1 MVSSSPPRLAQLANS
16 VLQPGF
22 VGTTEVPDWLR
33 RRIAAGLGGVVL
45 FGRNIVDPE
54 QVAGL
59 TAALRAENPD
69 LIVAIDEEAGDV
81 TRMEAWTGASRPG
94 NLALGAVDDIDLTER
109 VARDIGRELHAAGV
123 SLNYA
128 PSADVNSNPLNPVIG
143 VRSFGARTDI
153 VSRHTAAWIRGL
165 QSAGVAACAK
175 HFPGHGDT
183 SVDPHFG
190 LPRVTGGAEE
200 IARTALPP
208 FIAAMESGVRA
219 VMTAH
224 LLVPAYDPALPAT
237 LSPRILNDLLRG
249 ELGFDGMVVTD
260 GIEMGAV
267 TDRYGIDG
275 ATVRAVAGGV
285 DAVCVGG
292 ERAEESTVD
301 LLTGAL
307 VRAVRDGTLPEDRL
321 TEASTR
327 VRSFATWSGARSR
340 AATATGLRSDIGL
353 IAARRAVRVRPR
365 REEAATARADSAGSL
380 PTTGFPRPT
389 VATGAT
395 GTAGPSGT
403 GNTASAPGS
412 LVTASTAST
421 GDAAGG
427 TGSTDWA
434 GAAANAG
441 TAGGVPG
448 TPAEPLLPLTV
459 APHVV
464 ELSPVMNPAVDGGTP
479 WGVADP
485 LRALRPD
492 TTSVRL
498 TELELDGFD
507 DVLDRAALTP
517 ADGRALVVVVRDA
530 ARHRWMTEALARLLR
545 TRPDALVVEMGVPT
559 GVPLGA
565 VHLITHGATRV
576 SGIAVA
582 ELLTGRSYAPTP
594 RADLSPLA

>member
-1 MVSSSPPRLAQLANS
+1 MVSSSPPRLEQLANS

-81 TRMEAWTGASRPG
+81 TRLEAWTGASRPG

-153 VSRHTAAWIRGL
+153 VSRHTAAWVRGL

-307 VRAVRDGTLPEDRL
+307 VRAVHDGTLPEDRL

-340 AATATGLRSDIGL
+340 AATATGLGSDIGL
-353 IAARRAVRVRPR
+353 IAARRAVRVRPG
-365 REEAATARADSAGSL
+365 REEEAGAGAAL
-380 PTTGFPRPT
+380 ETTGAPRPT
-389 VATGAT
+389 ATADTCGA
-395 GTAGPSGT
+395 AG
-403 GNTASAPGS
+403 APGARRS
-412 LVTASTAST
+412 TSRAVTARST
-421 GDAAGG
+421 GM
-427 TGSTDWA
+427 
-434 GAAANAG
+434 AG
-441 TAGGVPG
+441 TAGA
-448 TPAEPLLPLTV
+448 PASPLLPLTI

-582 ELLTGRSYAPTP
+582 ELLTGRSHTPETTKTPTSP
-594 RADLSPLA
+594 NPITGIRAGT

>member
-1 MVSSSPPRLAQLANS
+1 MVSSSPPKLEQLANS

-54 QVAGL
+54 QVTGL
-59 TAALRAENPD
+59 TTALRAENPD

-109 VARDIGRELHAAGV
+109 VAHDIGRELHAAGIT
-123 SLNYA
+123 LNYA

-143 VRSFGARTDI
+143 VRSFGPRTDI

-292 ERAEESTVD
+292 ERAEESTVE
-301 LLTGAL
+301 LLTAAL
-307 VRAVRDGTLPEDRL
+307 VRAVLDGTLPEARL
-321 TEASTR
+321 AEAGTR
-327 VRSFATWSGARSR
+327 VRSFAAWSGARSR
-340 AATATGLRSDIGL
+340 AATATGLPSDIGL
-353 IAARRAVRVRPR
+353 VAARRAVRIRPR
-365 REEAATARADSAGSL
+365 RPEADS
-380 PTTGFPRPT
+380 T
-389 VATGAT
+389 
-395 GTAGPSGT
+395 
-403 GNTASAPGS
+403 
-412 LVTASTAST
+412 
-421 GDAAGG
+421 
-427 TGSTDWA
+427 
-434 GAAANAG
+434 
-441 TAGGVPG
+441 
-448 TPAEPLLPLTV
+448 EPFLPLTI

-479 WGVADP
+479 WGVAGP

-498 TELELDGFD
+498 TEPELDGFD
-507 DVLDRAALTP
+507 EVLDRAALTP
-517 ADGRALVVVVRDA
+517 AHDRALVVVVRDA

-582 ELLTGRSYAPTP
+582 ELLTGRAPSPESADNPSSAELFTAV
-594 RADLSPLA
+594 RAGT

>member
-1 MVSSSPPRLAQLANS
+1 MVPSSHPALERLANS

-22 VGTTEVPDWLR
+22 VGTSAPPDWLR
-33 RRIAAGLGGVVL
+33 RRIADGLGAVVL
-45 FGRNIVDPE
+45 FGRNIVTPE
-54 QVAGL
+54 QVAVL

-69 LIVAIDEEAGDV
+69 LIIAVDEEAGDV

-109 VARDIGRELHAAGV
+109 VAHDIGRELHAAGV
-123 SLNYA
+123 TLNYA

-143 VRSFGARTDI
+143 VRSFGARTDV

-183 SVDPHFG
+183 VVDPHFG
-190 LPRVTGGAEE
+190 LPQVGGGAEE

-237 LSPRILNDLLRG
+237 LSPRVLEDLLRG

-275 ATVRAVAGGV
+275 AAVRAVAGGV

-292 ERAEESTVD
+292 ENADQPTVE
-301 LLTGAL
+301 LLANAL
-307 VRAVRDGTLPEDRL
+307 VKAVLEGELPEDRL
-321 TEASTR
+321 AEASTR
-327 VRSFATWSGARSR
+327 VRAFAAWSGAWSR
-340 AATATGLRSDIGL
+340 TVARGTGTGGGSEVGL
-353 IAARRAVRVRPR
+353 EAARRAVRLGR
-365 REEAATARADSAGSL
+365 RR
-380 PTTGFPRPT
+380 FP
-389 VATGAT
+389 ATGPVPE
-395 GTAGPSGT
+395 AG
-403 GNTASAPGS
+403 
-412 LVTASTAST
+412 
-421 GDAAGG
+421 
-427 TGSTDWA
+427 
-434 GAAANAG
+434 
-441 TAGGVPG
+441 
-448 TPAEPLLPLTV
+448 AEPLLPLGAGT
-459 APHVV
+459 HVV
-464 ELSPVMNPAVDGGTP
+464 ELSPVMNPAVDGSTP
-479 WGVADP
+479 WGVAGP

-498 TELELDGFD
+498 TEPEASGSD
-507 DVLDRAALTP
+507 DVLDRSALAP
-517 ADGRALVVVVRDA
+517 ARGRALVVVVRDA
-530 ARHRWMTEALARLLR
+530 ARHRWMSEALARLLR
-545 TRPDALVVEMGVPT
+545 LRPDAVVVEMGVPT
-559 GVPLGA
+559 GAALGA

-576 SGIAVA
+576 SGIAAA
-582 ELLTGRSYAPTP
+582 ELLAGVTRHTTAPTLTATGQVGTLVP
-594 RADLSPLA
+594 